1 MAKSELSNG
10 NNNRNEKEVD
20 VPTFQCVPN
29 AQAVRTHVRNS
40 WLCTTNPSSDRGG
53 WRILGRC
60 VILTHS
66 LLIRTLTNRTRDSL
80 GCSVLPRLSMLDSY
94 VCVGSVLC
102 NGMNRDMRKSLSGRK
117 GHFIAYTDQ
126 NLQLHLMPPP
136 QNVPPVDTIIYH
148 LFRGTISPRV
158 SIYLILNPRS
168 IHTIAMTSWR
178 ILVWYLT

>member
-20 VPTFQCVPN
+20 VPTFRCLPN
-29 AQAVRTHVRNS
+29 AQAVCTHVRNS
-40 WLCTTNPSSDRGG
+40 WRCTTNPSSDRGG

-60 VILTHS
+60 VILTY
-66 LLIRTLTNRTRDSL
+66 RKRRDSL

-117 GHFIAYTDQ
+117 GHFITYIDQ

-136 QNVPPVDTIIYH
+136 QNVSPVDTII
-148 LFRGTISPRV
+148 LS
-158 SIYLILNPRS
+158 SIYSEVLSRRGYLS
-168 IHTIAMTSWR
+168 I
-178 ILVWYLT
+178 

>member
-29 AQAVRTHVRNS
+29 AQAVRLMSETLGFAQQTHPLTVEA
-40 WLCTTNPSSDRGG
+40 GG
-53 WRILGRC
+53 YL
-60 VILTHS
+60 VDVLS
-66 LLIRTLTNRTRDSL
+66 LHTGRDSL

-102 NGMNRDMRKSLSGRK
+102 NGMNRDMCKSLSGRK
-117 GHFIAYTDQ
+117 GHFITYIDQ

-136 QNVPPVDTIIYH
+136 QNVSPVDTIILSSIYSEV
-148 LFRGTISPRV
+148 LSPRGYL
-158 SIYLILNPRS
+158 SIS
-168 IHTIAMTSWR
+168 
-178 ILVWYLT
+178 